1 MFIREQCVSRYVTK
15 PANFSAE
22 EQDQLFR
29 LLRQLD
35 GDSSATQRDLAA
47 AVGVSLGRLNTLL
60 RSATDASLVERITK
74 DSADKR
80 QRVAYA
86 LTLKGASEKNRLT
99 DIFLARKFAEYDAL
113 HAELTGTASG
123 FSPLKGRTKLMQ
135 NNLAPI
141 PELYVSYDSAQ
152 KLKVEAADL
161 TSHDLTPRQICDLEL
176 LMNGGFNPLKGF
188 LSEADYDS
196 VVDNMRL
203 TTGEL
208 WPMPITLDVS
218 KDFADSIELGQDIA
232 LRDQEGVILGTM
244 TVTDKW
250 VPNKAKE
257 AEKVFGADD
266 LAHPAVNYLHHTAG
280 EVYLGGPVTGIQQP
294 VHYDFRARRDTPNE
308 LRAYFRKM
316 GWRKIVAFQTR
327 NPLHRAHQ
335 ELTFRAAREAEANL
349 LIHPVV
355 GLTKPGDIDHFT
367 RVRCYEAVLDQ
378 YPASTTTM
386 SLLNLAMRM
395 AGPREAVWHGLIRKN
410 HGCTHFIVGRDHA
423 GPGKN
428 SAGEDFYGPYD
439 AQDLFREHQEEIG
452 ITMVDFKHMVYVQ
465 ERAQYEPAD
474 EIADKDDV
482 TILNIS
488 GTELRRRLAEGLEIP
503 EWFSFPTVVQE
514 LRKSKPPRAKQ
525 GFTVFFTG
533 FSGSGKST
541 IANALM
547 VKLMEMGGR
556 PVTLLDGDIVRKNLS
571 SELGFSKEHRDLNIR
586 RIGYVASEITKNG
599 GIAICAPIAPYA
611 STRRAV
617 REDIEAF
624 GAFVEVHVAT
634 TIEECE
640 RRDRK
645 GLYKLA
651 REGKIKEFTGISDP
665 YDVPEN
671 PELSVETENVEVDNC
686 AHQVLLKLES
696 MGLIKA

>member
-1 MFIREQCVSRYVTK
+1 MPETLTTST
-15 PANFSAE
+15 PD
-22 EQDQLFR
+22 EQDLLFR

-35 GDSSATQRDLAA
+35 AAPDASQRTTAA
-47 AVGVSLGRLNTLL
+47 ALGISLGRLNTLL
-60 RSATDASLVERITK
+60 RSAAEGGLVTV
-74 DSADKR
+74 SARPGPDKR
-80 QRVAYA
+80 QRFAYS
-86 LTLKGASEKNRLT
+86 LTTRGAAEKVRLT
-99 DIFLARKFAEYDAL
+99 DQFLARKLAEYNAL
-113 HAELTGTASG
+113 HAELTGSASG
-123 FSPLKGRTKLMQ
+123 LPPLKHRTNPMQ
-135 NNLAPI
+135 SNLAPI
-141 PELYVSYDSAQ
+141 PELYVSYESAP

-161 TSHDLTPRQICDLEL
+161 VSWDLTPRQICDLEL

-188 LSEADYDS
+188 LSQADYDG
-196 VVDNMRL
+196 VVENMRL
-203 TTGEL
+203 ADGTL

-218 KDFADSIELGQDIA
+218 EDFAAKLEAGQDIA
-232 LRDQEGVILGTM
+232 LRDQEGVILATM
-244 TVTDKW
+244 TVTDNW
-250 VPNKAKE
+250 VPNKARE

-266 LAHPAVNYLHHTAG
+266 DAHPAVNYLHNTAG
-280 EVYLGGPVTGIQQP
+280 KVYLGGPVTGIQQP
-294 VHYDFRARRDTPNE
+294 VHYDFRGRRDTPNE
-308 LRAYFRKM
+308 LRAYFRKL
-316 GWRKIVAFQTR
+316 GWNKVVAFQTR

-335 ELTFRAAREAEANL
+335 ELTFRAAREAQANL

-355 GLTKPGDIDHFT
+355 GLTKPGDVDHFT
-367 RVRCYEAVLDQ
+367 RVRCYEAVLDK
-378 YPASTTTM
+378 YPAATTTM

-439 AQDLFREHQEEIG
+439 AQELFRAYEEEIG
-452 ITMVDFKHMVYVQ
+452 LKMVDFKHMVYVQ
-465 ERAQYEPAD
+465 ERAQYEPND
-474 EIADKDDV
+474 EIEDRDNV

-503 EWFSFPTVVQE
+503 EWFSFPEVVSE
-514 LRKSKPPRAKQ
+514 LRKTRPPRSKQ

-611 STRRAV
+611 TTRRAV
-617 REDIEAF
+617 REDVEQF

-634 TIEECE
+634 SIEECE

-665 YDVPEN
+665 YDVPQN
-671 PELSVETENVEVDNC
+671 AELVVETENVDVDNC

>member
-1 MFIREQCVSRYVTK
+1 MPLC
-15 PANFSAE
+15 
-22 EQDQLFR
+22 
-29 LLRQLD
+29 
-35 GDSSATQRDLAA
+35 
-47 AVGVSLGRLNTLL
+47 GVSGQVNGRLKVP
-60 RSATDASLVERITK
+60 LVEIIATAK
-74 DSADKR
+74 
-80 QRVAYA
+80 
-86 LTLKGASEKNRLT
+86 EEPM
-99 DIFLARKFAEYDAL
+99 LA
-113 HAELTGTASG
+113 
-123 FSPLKGRTKLMQ
+123 
-135 NNLAPI
+135 NLSPI
-141 PELYVSYDSAQ
+141 PELYVSHESAQ

-161 TSHDLTPRQICDLEL
+161 ISWDLTPRQICDLEL

-188 LSEADYDS
+188 LSEADYNS
-196 VVDNMRL
+196 VVETMRL
-203 TTGEL
+203 EDGSL
-208 WPMPITLDVS
+208 WPMPITLDVGEA
-218 KDFADSIELGQDIA
+218 FAEKLNIGQDIA
-232 LRDQEGVILGTM
+232 LRDQEGVILATM
-244 TVTDKW
+244 TVTDRW
-250 VPNKAKE
+250 MPDKAKE
-257 AEKVFGADD
+257 AKLVFGADD
-266 LAHPAVNYLHHTAG
+266 LAHPAVNYLHNTAG
-280 EVYLGGPVTGIQQP
+280 AVYLGGPVVGIQQP
-294 VHYDFRARRDTPNE
+294 IHYDFRARRDTPNE
-308 LRAYFRKM
+308 LRAYFRKL
-316 GWRKIVAFQTR
+316 GWRKVVAFQTR

-335 ELTFRAAREAEANL
+335 ELTFRAAKEAQANL
-349 LIHPVV
+349 MIHPVV
-355 GLTKPGDIDHFT
+355 GMTKPGDIDHFT
-367 RVRCYEAVLDQ
+367 RVRCYEAVLDK
-378 YPASTTTM
+378 YPAATTTM

-428 SAGEDFYGPYD
+428 SAGEEFYGPYD
-439 AQDLFREHQEEIG
+439 AQDLFRTYQEEMG
-452 ITMVDFKHMVYVQ
+452 IEMMDFKHMVYVQ

-474 EIADKDDV
+474 EIEEGV
-482 TILNIS
+482 TVLNIS
-488 GTELRRRLAEGLEIP
+488 GTELRRRLSEGLEIP
-503 EWFSFPTVVQE
+503 EWFSFPEVVAE
-514 LRKSKPPRAKQ
+514 LRKTRPPRSKQ

-617 REDIEAF
+617 REDVEQF
-624 GAFVEVHVAT
+624 GAFAEVHVAT
-634 TIEECE
+634 SIEECE

-671 PELSVETENVEVDNC
+671 PELRVETENVDVDHC

-696 MGLIKA
+696 MGLIAAQ

>member
-1 MFIREQCVSRYVTK
+1 MSILAQNRSVED
-15 PANFSAE
+15 E
-22 EQDQLFR
+22 DHLFR

-35 GDSSATQRDLAA
+35 IAPQASQRATATAL
-47 AVGVSLGRLNTLL
+47 GISLGRLNAQL
-60 RSATDASLVERITK
+60 RVAADAGLIKITDRDDT
-74 DSADKR
+74 DKR
-80 QRVAYA
+80 KRFAYVI
-86 LTLKGASEKNRLT
+86 TLRGGSEKNRLT
-99 DIFLARKFAEYDAL
+99 DAFLKRKFTEYDAL
-113 HAELTGTASG
+113 HAELTGTTSG
-123 FSPLKGRTKLMQ
+123 LSPFKHRTKLMQ
-135 NNLAPI
+135 NNLAPV
-141 PELYVSYDSAQ
+141 PELYVSYDSSQ
-152 KLKVEAADL
+152 KMKLEAADL

-188 LSEADYDS
+188 LSEADYNG

-203 TTGEL
+203 ADGTL
-208 WPMPITLDVS
+208 WPMPITLDV
-218 KDFADSIELGQDIA
+218 KADYADTVEIGQDIA

-250 VPNKAKE
+250 TPNKAHE

-266 LAHPAVNYLHHTAG
+266 SAHPAVNYLHNTAG
-280 EVYLGGPVTGIQQP
+280 DVYLGGPVTGIQQP

-316 GWRKIVAFQTR
+316 GWRKVVAFQTR

-335 ELTFRAAREAEANL
+335 ELTFRAAKEAQANL

-355 GLTKPGDIDHFT
+355 GLTKPGDVDHFT

-378 YPASTTTM
+378 YPSSTTAM

-423 GPGKN
+423 GPGNN
-428 SAGEDFYGPYD
+428 SQGEDFYGPYD
-439 AQDLFREHQEEIG
+439 AQDLFREHQEEMG
-452 ITMVDFKHMVYVQ
+452 IIMVDFKHMVWVS
-465 ERAQYEPAD
+465 ERAQYEAMD
-474 EIADKDDV
+474 EIKDKEDV

-488 GTELRRRLAEGLEIP
+488 GTELRRRLVEGLEIP
-503 EWFSFPTVVQE
+503 EWFSFPQVVAE
-514 LRKSKPPRAKQ
+514 LRKTKPARDKQ
-525 GFTVFFTG
+525 GFTVFLTG

-611 STRRAV
+611 TTRRAV
-617 REDIEAF
+617 REDIEGF
-624 GAFVEVHVAT
+624 GAFIEIHVAT
-634 TIEECE
+634 SIEECE

-651 REGKIKEFTGISDP
+651 RAGKIKEFTGISDP
-665 YDVPEN
+665 YDVPTH
-671 PELSVETENVEVDNC
+671 PEMRIETENVEVDNC
-686 AHQVLLKLES
+686 AHQIILKLES
-696 MGLIKA
+696 IGLIKA

>member
-1 MFIREQCVSRYVTK
+1 M
-15 PANFSAE
+15 
-22 EQDQLFR
+22 
-29 LLRQLD
+29 
-35 GDSSATQRDLAA
+35 
-47 AVGVSLGRLNTLL
+47 GRLKVP
-60 RSATDASLVERITK
+60 LVEIIATAK
-74 DSADKR
+74 
-80 QRVAYA
+80 
-86 LTLKGASEKNRLT
+86 EEPM
-99 DIFLARKFAEYDAL
+99 LA
-113 HAELTGTASG
+113 
-123 FSPLKGRTKLMQ
+123 
-135 NNLAPI
+135 NLSPI
-141 PELYVSYDSAQ
+141 PELYVSHESAQ

-161 TSHDLTPRQICDLEL
+161 ISWDLTPRQICDLEL

-188 LSEADYDS
+188 LSEADYNS
-196 VVDNMRL
+196 VVETMRL
-203 TTGEL
+203 EDGSL
-208 WPMPITLDVS
+208 WPMPITLDVGEA
-218 KDFADSIELGQDIA
+218 FAEKLNIGQDIA
-232 LRDQEGVILGTM
+232 LRDQEGVILATM
-244 TVTDKW
+244 TVTDRW
-250 VPNKAKE
+250 MPDKAKE
-257 AEKVFGADD
+257 AKLVFGADD
-266 LAHPAVNYLHHTAG
+266 LAHPAVNYLHNTAG
-280 EVYLGGPVTGIQQP
+280 AVYLGGPVVGIQQP
-294 VHYDFRARRDTPNE
+294 IHYDFRARRDTPNE
-308 LRAYFRKM
+308 LRAYFRKL
-316 GWRKIVAFQTR
+316 GWRKVVAFQTR

-335 ELTFRAAREAEANL
+335 ELTFRAAKEAQANL
-349 LIHPVV
+349 MIHPVV
-355 GLTKPGDIDHFT
+355 GMTKPGDIDHFT
-367 RVRCYEAVLDQ
+367 RVRCYEAVLDK
-378 YPASTTTM
+378 YPAATTTM

-428 SAGEDFYGPYD
+428 SAGEEFYGPYD
-439 AQDLFREHQEEIG
+439 AQDLFRTYQEEMG
-452 ITMVDFKHMVYVQ
+452 IEMMDFKHMVYVQ

-474 EIADKDDV
+474 EIEEGV
-482 TILNIS
+482 TVLNIS
-488 GTELRRRLAEGLEIP
+488 GTELRRRLSEGLEIP
-503 EWFSFPTVVQE
+503 EWFSFPEVVAE
-514 LRKSKPPRAKQ
+514 LRKTRPPRSKQ

-617 REDIEAF
+617 REDVEQF
-624 GAFVEVHVAT
+624 GAFAEVHVAT
-634 TIEECE
+634 SIEECE

-651 REGKIKEFTGISDP
+651 HEGKIKEFTGISDP

-671 PELSVETENVEVDNC
+671 PELRVETENVDVDHC

-696 MGLIKA
+696 MGLIAAQ

>member
-1 MFIREQCVSRYVTK
+1 MYQ
-15 PANFSAE
+15 P
-22 EQDQLFR
+22 
-29 LLRQLD
+29 
-35 GDSSATQRDLAA
+35 
-47 AVGVSLGRLNTLL
+47 
-60 RSATDASLVERITK
+60 
-74 DSADKR
+74 
-80 QRVAYA
+80 
-86 LTLKGASEKNRLT
+86 
-99 DIFLARKFAEYDAL
+99 
-113 HAELTGTASG
+113 
-123 FSPLKGRTKLMQ
+123 
-135 NNLAPI
+135 NLAPI
-141 PELYVSYDSAQ
+141 PELFVSHESAQ

-161 TSHDLTPRQICDLEL
+161 SSWDLTPRQICDLEL

-188 LSEADYDS
+188 LSEEDYNG
-196 VVDNMRL
+196 VVEDMRL
-203 TTGEL
+203 ADGTL

-218 KDFADSIELGQDIA
+218 ENFAEGIEPGQDIA
-232 LRDQEGVILGTM
+232 LRDQEGVILATM
-244 TVTDKW
+244 TVTDRW
-250 VPNKAKE
+250 TPDKARE

-266 LAHPAVNYLHHTAG
+266 EAHPAVHYLHNTAG
-280 EVYLGGPVTGIQQP
+280 NFYLGGPVTGIQPP
-294 VHYDFRARRDTPNE
+294 VHYDFRGRRDT
-308 LRAYFRKM
+308 
-316 GWRKIVAFQTR
+316 R
-327 NPLHRAHQ
+327 NALHRAHQ
-335 ELTFRAAREAEANL
+335 ELTFRAAKEAEANL

-355 GLTKPGDIDHFT
+355 GMTKPGDVDHFT
-367 RVRCYEAVLDQ
+367 RVRCYEAVLDK
-378 YPASTTTM
+378 YPSATTHM

-395 AGPREAVWHGLIRKN
+395 AGPREALWHAIIRRN
-410 HGCTHFIVGRDHA
+410 HGCTHMIVGRDHA
-423 GPGKN
+423 GPGKT

-439 AQDLFREHQEEIG
+439 AQDLVREHQQEIG
-452 ITMVDFKHMVYVQ
+452 IAMVDFKHMVYVQ
-465 ERAQYEPAD
+465 ERAQYEAVD
-474 EIADKDDV
+474 EIEDRDNV

-488 GTELRRRLAEGLEIP
+488 GTELRRRLREGLEVP
-503 EWFSFPTVVQE
+503 EWFSFSEVVAE
-514 LRKSKPPRAKQ
+514 LRRRYPPRSQQ

-611 STRRAV
+611 TTRRAV

-624 GAFVEVHVAT
+624 GAFIEVHVAT

-665 YDVPEN
+665 
-671 PELSVETENVEVDNC
+671 
-686 AHQVLLKLES
+686 
-696 MGLIKA
+696 

>member
-1 MFIREQCVSRYVTK
+1 MSSKTPK
-15 PANFSAE
+15 TNSDE
-22 EQDQLFR
+22 EDLLFR

-35 GDSSATQRDLAA
+35 TAPEASQRVTAA
-47 AVGVSLGRLNTLL
+47 ALEISLGRLNTLL
-60 RSATDASLVERITK
+60 RTAVEAGFISINQR
-74 DSADKR
+74 SGPDKR
-80 QRVAYA
+80 QRFAYT
-86 LTLKGASEKNRLT
+86 LTSRGATEKVRLT
-99 DIFLARKFAEYDAL
+99 DQFLTRKLADYNAL

-123 FSPLKGRTKLMQ
+123 LAPIKHRNHPME

-141 PELYVSYDSAQ
+141 PELFVSYESAQ

-161 TSHDLTPRQICDLEL
+161 VSHDLTPRQICDLEL

-188 LSEADYDS
+188 LGEEDYNG
-196 VVDNMRL
+196 VVENMRL
-203 TTGEL
+203 ADGQL

-218 KDFADSIELGQDIA
+218 EEFAASLEVGQDIA
-232 LRDQEGVILGTM
+232 LRDQEGVILATM
-244 TVTDKW
+244 TVTDNW
-250 VPNKAKE
+250 VPNKSKE

-266 LAHPAVNYLHHTAG
+266 DAHPAVNYLHNTAG
-280 EVYLGGPVTGIQQP
+280 KVYLGGPVVGIQQP

-308 LRAYFRKM
+308 LRAYFRKL
-316 GWRKIVAFQTR
+316 GWRRIVAFQTR

-335 ELTFRAAREAEANL
+335 ELTFRAAKEAQANL

-355 GLTKPGDIDHFT
+355 GMTKPGDVDHFT
-367 RVRCYEAVLDQ
+367 RVRCYEAVLDK

-386 SLLNLAMRM
+386 SLLPLAMRM
-395 AGPREAVWHGLIRKN
+395 AGPREAVWHGLIRAN
-410 HGCTHFIVGRDHA
+410 FGCTHFIVGRDHA
-423 GPGKN
+423 GPGSN
-428 SAGEDFYGPYD
+428 SQGEDFYGPYD
-439 AQDLFREHQEEIG
+439 AQDLFREHQEEMG
-452 ITMVDFKHMVYVQ
+452 IEMVDFKHMVWVQ
-465 ERAQYEPAD
+465 ERAQYEPND
-474 EIADKDDV
+474 EIEDRDNV

-503 EWFSFPTVVQE
+503 EWFSFPEVVKE
-514 LRKSKPPRAKQ
+514 LRKTKPPRSKQ

-556 PVTLLDGDIVRKNLS
+556 PVTLLDGDLVRKNLS

-611 STRRAV
+611 TTRRAV
-617 REDIEAF
+617 REDVEAF

-634 TIEECE
+634 SIEECE
-640 RRDRK
+640 KRDRK

-665 YDVPEN
+665 YDVPAN
-671 PELSVETENVEVDNC
+671 PELSVETEGADVDNC
-686 AHQVLLKLES
+686 AHQVILKLES
-696 MGLIKA
+696 MGLIAAQ